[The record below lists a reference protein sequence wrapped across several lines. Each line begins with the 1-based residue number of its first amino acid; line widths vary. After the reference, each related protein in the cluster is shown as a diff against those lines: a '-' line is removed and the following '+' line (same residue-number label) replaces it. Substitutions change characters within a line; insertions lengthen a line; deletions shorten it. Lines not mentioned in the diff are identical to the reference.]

1 MTDNN
6 TSLAAALTSA
16 GEERGRRYRNE
27 SNVKVDLA
35 QLIGMLGY
43 GPVETEHS
51 IPGGSIDIYVP
62 HHRVIIET
70 KGRGL
75 AADPHRPQGAERES
89 PKEQL
94 DRYVLSEMR
103 TELSTFDWDPQGR
116 SKQAWVGVVTG
127 GTI

>member
-1 MTDNN
+1 MTDNA
-6 TSLAAALTSA
+6 TSLATALTSTS
-16 GEERGRRYRNE
+16 EQRGRRYRNE
-27 SNVKVDLA
+27 SNVQFDLA
-35 QLIGMLGY
+35 QLIGVLGY

-75 AADPHRPQGAERES
+75 AVDPRKSQGPERES

-94 DRYVLSEMR
+94 DRYVLSEIR
-103 TELSTFDWDPQGR
+103 TELSAFDWDSEDR
-116 SKQAWVGVVTG
+116 SK
-127 GTI
+127 